1 MQKSCTVQA
10 SARTRASGIGEW
22 MSCTVQDIA
31 ATASSLIRSQKSC
44 TMQDFLPLALLLT
57 MANPALAQAEE
68 APSGQRT
75 VTWFADHP
83 KDRAGVQLACLDDPG
98 RLGRTPDCINAH
110 QASVTAA
117 LREARQR
124 GGLLD
129 PRTPGYWTADPEA
142 RRTKLTMCRRNPQL
156 ANCAPARRSLE
167 LEAGLV
173 GR

>member
-1 MQKSCTVQA
+1 
-10 SARTRASGIGEW
+10 

-31 ATASSLIRSQKSC
+31 AWAGSLIGSQKSC
-44 TMQDFLPLALLLT
+44 TVQDPTPAAHPTEPLQKSCTVQDFLPLAFLLT
-57 MANPALAQAEE
+57 IANPALVQAAE

-83 KDRAGVQLACLDDPG
+83 KDRARVQLACLDDPG
-98 RLGRTPDCINAH
+98 RLGRTPDCLNAH
-110 QASVTAA
+110 QASVTVA

-142 RRTKLTMCRRNPQL
+142 RRTKLTMCRRNLQL
-156 ANCAPARRSLE
+156 ANCTPARRSLE
-167 LEAGLV
+167 IEAGLA

>member
-10 SARTRASGIGEW
+10 SRSVGAEGLRRW
-22 MSCTVQDIA
+22 MSCTV
-31 ATASSLIRSQKSC
+31 
-44 TMQDFLPLALLLT
+44 QDFLPLALLLAG
-57 MANPALAQAEE
+57 ANPALVQAAE
-68 APSGQRT
+68 ATPPVRT

-83 KDRAGVQLACLDDPG
+83 KDRARVQLACLDDPG

-110 QASVTAA
+110 QASVTVA

-129 PRTPGYWTADPEA
+129 PRTPAYWTADPEA

-156 ANCAPARRSLE
+156 ANCSPARRSLE
-167 LEAGLV
+167 LEAGLA

>member
-10 SARTRASGIGEW
+10 SLNAGAEGTRGW
-22 MSCTVQDIA
+22 MSCTVQDIFARVA
-31 ATASSLIRSQKSC
+31 AFRGREKSC
-44 TMQDFLPLALLLT
+44 TVQAFLPLALLLAT
-57 MANPALAQAEE
+57 ANPAILQAAE
-68 APSGQRT
+68 APPPART

-83 KDRAGVQLACLDDPG
+83 KDRARVQLACLDDPG

-110 QASVTAA
+110 QASVTVA

-129 PRTPGYWTADPEA
+129 PRTPAYWTADPEA
-142 RRTKLTMCRRNPQL
+142 RRTKLTMCRRNPEL
-156 ANCAPARRSLE
+156 ANCSPARRSLE
-167 LEAGLV
+167 LEAGLA

>member
-10 SARTRASGIGEW
+10 SLNAGAEGTRGW
-22 MSCTVQDIA
+22 MSCTV
-31 ATASSLIRSQKSC
+31 
-44 TMQDFLPLALLLT
+44 QDFLPLALLLAT
-57 MANPALAQAEE
+57 AYPAILQAAE
-68 APSGQRT
+68 APPPART

-83 KDRAGVQLACLDDPG
+83 KDRARVQLACLDDPG

-110 QASVTAA
+110 QASVTVA

-129 PRTPGYWTADPEA
+129 PRTPGYWAADPEA

-156 ANCAPARRSLE
+156 ANCSPARRSLE
-167 LEAGLV
+167 LEAGLA